1 MVNGYAKKKID
12 LGFKKKW
19 EKSDKNYRKK
29 DTKHQKLIFYR
40 FFTLYL
46 RVKHS

>member
-19 EKSDKNYRKK
+19 EKSDKIIERRIQSTRN
-29 DTKHQKLIFYR
+29 
-40 FFTLYL
+40 
-46 RVKHS
+46 